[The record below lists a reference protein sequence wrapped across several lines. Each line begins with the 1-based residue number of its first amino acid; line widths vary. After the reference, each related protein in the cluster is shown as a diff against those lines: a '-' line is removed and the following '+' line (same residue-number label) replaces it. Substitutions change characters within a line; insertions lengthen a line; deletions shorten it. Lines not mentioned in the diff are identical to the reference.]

1 MTEAAD
7 TPRPHALIVG
17 ASSGIGAALAR
28 RLAEDHQV
36 SLLARRTDRLDGLA
50 HDLSAARA
58 YACDVADSERL
69 TETIKAAVA
78 ANGKIHRF
86 VYCAGRQL
94 IKPLRAT
101 SAADMAD
108 VVGVN
113 LTGALVSAAAFASPR
128 NTHAESIFCV
138 ISSIAAQRPEPGI
151 VAYSVAKAG
160 LDALVHGVAR
170 ECAPKRAVA
179 IAPGWLDTEMTQGQP
194 HVYNEE
200 FREKLAAST
209 PRGIATVDEV
219 VDLALFL
226 MSDAA
231 RSITGQTVTI
241 DAGASL

>member
-1 MTEAAD
+1 M
-7 TPRPHALIVG
+7 PRPHALIVG
-17 ASSGIGAALAR
+17 ASSGIGAALVR
-28 RLAEDHQV
+28 RLAEDHHV
-36 SLLARRTDRLDGLA
+36 SLLARRTDRLDGLV
-50 HDLSAARA
+50 HECSAARA
-58 YACDVADSERL
+58 YACDVADSEKL

-78 ANGKIHRF
+78 ANGKIDRF

-94 IKPLRAT
+94 IKPLRA
-101 SAADMAD
+101 
-108 VVGVN
+108 N
-113 LTGALVSAAAFASPR
+113 LRGGNGRCGQRELDGAMVSAAAFASPR
-128 NTHAESIFCV
+128 NTHAESVFCV

-151 VAYSVAKAG
+151 VAYSVAKLG
-160 LDALVHGVAR
+160 SMPSFTVSRENALRGA
-170 ECAPKRAVA
+170 AVA

-226 MSDAA
+226 MSNAA

>member
-1 MTEAAD
+1 MTGS
-7 TPRPHALIVG
+7 PRPHALIVG
-17 ASSGIGAALAR
+17 ASSGIGAALAH
-28 RLAEDHQV
+28 RLAADHHV
-36 SLLARRTDRLDGLA
+36 SLLARRAERLDVLA
-50 HDLSAARA
+50 KDHSTASA
-58 YACDVADSERL
+58 YACNAADSEQL
-69 TETIKAAVA
+69 IETIKAAVA
-78 ANGKIHRF
+78 ANGKIDRF

-101 SAADMAD
+101 STAEIAD

-128 NTHAESIFCV
+128 LTHAESIFCV
-138 ISSIAAQRPEPGI
+138 ISWIAAERPEPGI

-170 ECAPKRAVA
+170 ECAPRRAVA

-194 HVYNEE
+194 HVYNAE

-226 MSDAA
+226 MSGAA

>member
-1 MTEAAD
+1 MTDPAGEQ
-7 TPRPHALIVG
+7 RPHALIVG
-17 ASSGIGAALAR
+17 ASSGIGAALAKM
-28 RLAEDHQV
+28 LAADHHV
-36 SLLARRTDRLDGLA
+36 SLLARRIDRLEALGIQD
-50 HDLSAARA
+50 STA
-58 YACDVADSERL
+58 YACDVADSEKL
-69 TETIKAAVA
+69 TDTIKSAVT
-78 ANGKIHRF
+78 ANGKIDRF

-94 IKPLRAT
+94 IKPIRAV

-108 VVGVN
+108 VVNIN

-128 NTHAESIFCV
+128 NAHPDSVFCV

-151 VAYSVAKAG
+151 LAYSAAKAG
-160 LDALVHGVAR
+160 LDALVRGLAR

-179 IAPGWLDTEMTQGQP
+179 ISPGWLDTEMTQAQP
-194 HVYNEE
+194 HVYNDE
-200 FREKLAAST
+200 FRERLAAST

-219 VDLALFL
+219 VALASFL